1 MKLELTK
8 TNIDREKESIMQLVS
23 AIITTRNRSQLL
35 RKAIESVLSQTYK
48 ELECVVVDDS
58 STDDTRQVCSEY
70 PVRYIYIPKEESR
83 GGNYARNLGVKA
95 SKGEYVAF
103 LDDDDYW
110 LSAKIEKQLALLE
123 DKKCE
128 MVYCMRR
135 YQNIEN
141 GQVVKEWE
149 EPRPKPQGDLRDE
162 IFRHYITN
170 TSCILA
176 TKSLIEQIGGFDEN
190 LRKWQEYDLMIRA
203 AQVSE
208 IYYVNENLCVY
219 RNDNEDKN
227 RISNDFNRITDTVK
241 KISQKYWGRIRILP
255 LRTKFYFMGM
265 CIEDSYIL
273 AMKTNHLFY
282 RCLLFLPHRLYRKL
296 AEYPWGSKS

>member
-1 MKLELTK
+1 M
-8 TNIDREKESIMQLVS
+8 VS
-23 AIITTRNRSQLL
+23 AIITTRNRSHLL

-48 ELECVVVDDS
+48 ESECIVVDDS
-58 STDDTRQVCSEY
+58 STDDTKQVCSEY
-70 PVRYIYIPKEESR
+70 PIQYIYIPKEESR

-110 LSAKIEKQLALLE
+110 LPTKIEKQLDLIKE
-123 DKKCE
+123 KNCE

-135 YQNIEN
+135 YHNIEN
-141 GQVVKEWE
+141 GMVVKEWD

-162 IFRHYITN
+162 IFKHYITN

-176 TKSLIEQIGGFDEN
+176 KKSLIEQIGGFDEN

-219 RNDNEDKN
+219 RNDKGDKN

-241 KISQKYWGRIRILP
+241 KISTKHWTKIKDLP
-255 LRTKFYFMGM
+255 LRTKLYFIGM
-265 CIEDSYIL
+265 CIEDTYIL

-282 RCLLFLPHRLYRKL
+282 RCLLFLPHRLYLKL
-296 AEYPWGSKS
+296 SKSLWGGKS

>member
-1 MKLELTK
+1 
-8 TNIDREKESIMQLVS
+8 MQLVS

-83 GGNYARNLGVKA
+83 GGNYARNMGVKA

-141 GQVVKEWE
+141 GKVVKEWE

-162 IFRHYITN
+162 IFEHYITN

-176 TKSLIEQIGGFDEN
+176 KKSLIEQIGGFDEN

-219 RNDNEDKN
+219 RNDNEDRN
-227 RISNDFNRITDTVK
+227 RISNDINRITDTVK
-241 KISQKYWGRIRILP
+241 KITRKYWGRIKVLP
-255 LRTKFYFMGM
+255 LRTKLYFMGM
-265 CIEDSYIL
+265 CIEDAYIL
-273 AMKTNHLFY
+273 AWNKNHIFY
-282 RCLLFLPHRLYRKL
+282 RCLLFLPHRLYRRL
-296 AEYPWGSKS
+296 AKYPWGSKS